1 MSTVVV
7 VKKAGQVCIAADSLT
22 SFGDLKLNS
31 VYDAAH
37 DKITRFDEN
46 YLGIVGSAAH
56 QLVLESVFAS
66 KSVTSKIADDGN
78 TKDTKAG
85 DKQAR
90 DKKAGEKKS
99 RDKKIIIDLSSR
111 FSIFES
117 FLALHPLLKE
127 KYFLNAKDE
136 DDDPYESTQ
145 IDALI
150 ANPSGIFGVHSLREV
165 TEYKKFWAIGSGAEY
180 ALGAMFAVFDKAS
193 TAEEIASIGVAAG
206 AEFNNASAMPLSSYV
221 VELHSSA
228 AEGK

>member
-7 VKKAGQVCIAADSLT
+7 VKKAGKVCIAADSLT

-31 VYDAAH
+31 KYDAAH
-37 DKITRFDEN
+37 DKVTRFKEN

-66 KSVTSKIADDGN
+66 KEIN
-78 TKDTKAG
+78 
-85 DKQAR
+85 
-90 DKKAGEKKS
+90 DKKEK
-99 RDKKIIIDLSSR
+99 DKYINLDLSSR
-111 FSIFES
+111 ISIFES

-165 TEYKKFWAIGSGAEY
+165 TEYKRFWAIGSGAEY
-180 ALGAMFAVFDKAS
+180 ALGAMFAVYDDAS
-193 TAEEIASIGVAAG
+193 TAEEVAGVGVAAG
-206 AEFNNASAMPLSSYV
+206 AEFNNASSMPLSSYV
-221 VELHSSA
+221 IDMQA
-228 AEGK
+228 TAKKNK

>member
-7 VKKAGQVCIAADSLT
+7 VKKAGKACIAADSLT

-31 VYDAAH
+31 MYDAAH
-37 DKITRFDEN
+37 DKILDFDEN

-56 QLVLESVFAS
+56 QLVLESIFAS
-66 KSVTSKIADDGN
+66 KKVADKEIA
-78 TKDTKAG
+78 
-85 DKQAR
+85 
-90 DKKAGEKKS
+90 
-99 RDKKIIIDLSSR
+99 IDLSSR
-111 FSIFES
+111 ISIFES
-117 FLALHPLLKE
+117 FLTLHPLLKE
-127 KYFLNAKDE
+127 NYFLNAKDE

-180 ALGAMFAVFDKAS
+180 ALGAMFAVYDSVS
-193 TAEEIASIGVAAG
+193 TAEEIANAGVAAG

-221 VELHSSA
+221 VDLKSPA
-228 AEGK
+228 GGK

>member
-7 VKKAGQVCIAADSLT
+7 AKKGGKVCIAADSLT
-22 SFGDLKLNS
+22 SFGDLRLSS

-37 DKITRFDEN
+37 DKVLRHDEN

-66 KSVTSKIADDGN
+66 KKVV
-78 TKDTKAG
+78 
-85 DKQAR
+85 
-90 DKKAGEKKS
+90 
-99 RDKKIIIDLSSR
+99 DKKIEIDFSSR
-111 FSIFES
+111 LAIFES

-150 ANPSGIFGVHSLREV
+150 ANPFGIFGVHSLREV
-165 TEYKKFWAIGSGAEY
+165 TEYNKFWAIGSGAEY
-180 ALGAMFAVFDKAS
+180 ALGAMFAVYDSAA
-193 TAEEIASIGVAAG
+193 TAEEIAQAGVAAG
-206 AEFNNASAMPLSSYV
+206 AEFNNASSMPLSSYV
-221 VELHSSA
+221 IDLHQP
-228 AEGK
+228 GVK

>member
-7 VKKAGQVCIAADSLT
+7 VKKAGKVCIAADSLT

-37 DKITRFDEN
+37 DKILRHDEN

-66 KSVTSKIADDGN
+66 KKIV
-78 TKDTKAG
+78 
-85 DKQAR
+85 
-90 DKKAGEKKS
+90 
-99 RDKKIIIDLSSR
+99 DKKIDIDFSSR
-111 FSIFES
+111 LSIFET
-117 FLALHPLLKE
+117 FRALHPVLKQ

-150 ANPSGIFGVHSLREV
+150 ANPFGIFGVHSLREV

-180 ALGAMFAVFDKAS
+180 ALGAMFAVYDKAA
-193 TAEEIASIGVAAG
+193 TAEEVAHAGVAAG
-206 AEFNNASAMPLSSYV
+206 AEFNNASSMPLSSYEIDLQQLKSV
-221 VELHSSA
+221 A
-228 AEGK
+228 K

>member
-7 VKKAGQVCIAADSLT
+7 VKKAGKICIAADSLT

-31 VYDAAH
+31 KYDAAH
-37 DKITRFDEN
+37 DKILRFDEN
-46 YLGIVGSAAH
+46 YIGIVGSAAH

-66 KSVTSKIADDGN
+66 KKVI
-78 TKDTKAG
+78 
-85 DKQAR
+85 
-90 DKKAGEKKS
+90 
-99 RDKKIIIDLSSR
+99 DKKIDIDFSSR
-111 FSIFES
+111 LAIFES

-150 ANPSGIFGVHSLREV
+150 ANPFGIFGVHSLREV

-180 ALGAMFAVFDKAS
+180 ALGAMFAVFDNAT
-193 TAEEIASIGVAAG
+193 TAEEIAHVGVAAG
-206 AEFNNASAMPLSSYV
+206 AEFNNASSMPLSSYV
-221 VELHSSA
+221 MDMQ
-228 AEGK
+228 

>member
-22 SFGDLKLNS
+22 SFGDLKLS
-31 VYDAAH
+31 SMYDAAH
-37 DKITRFDEN
+37 DKILSLDEN

-56 QLVLESVFAS
+56 QLVLESVFSNEVVTGKKAS
-66 KSVTSKIADDGN
+66 DNNTGDKK
-78 TKDTKAG
+78 TKDKKTK
-85 DKQAR
+85 
-90 DKKAGEKKS
+90 DKKVS
-99 RDKKIIIDLSSR
+99 IDLSSR
-111 FSIFES
+111 LSIFES

-150 ANPSGIFGVHSLREV
+150 ANPFGIFGVHSLREV

-180 ALGAMFAVFDKAS
+180 ALGAMFAVYDDAS
-193 TAEEIASIGVAAG
+193 TAQDIASVGVAAG

-221 VELHSSA
+221 LDLHLPA
-228 AEGK
+228 AENK

>member
-7 VKKAGQVCIAADSLT
+7 AKKDGKVCIAADSLT
-22 SFGDLKLNS
+22 SFGDLRLSS

-37 DKITRFDEN
+37 DKVLRHDEN

-66 KSVTSKIADDGN
+66 KKVV
-78 TKDTKAG
+78 
-85 DKQAR
+85 
-90 DKKAGEKKS
+90 
-99 RDKKIIIDLSSR
+99 DKKIEMDFSSR
-111 FSIFES
+111 LAIFES
-117 FLALHPLLKE
+117 FLSLHPLLKE

-150 ANPSGIFGVHSLREV
+150 ANPFGIFGVHSLREV

-180 ALGAMFAVFDKAS
+180 ALGAMFAVYDSAAS
-193 TAEEIASIGVAAG
+193 AEEIAHAGVAAG
-206 AEFNNASAMPLSSYV
+206 AEFNNASSMPLSSYV
-221 VELHSSA
+221 IDLQQSL
-228 AEGK
+228 KK